1 VGRAHVIA
9 PGTPIPAGMSP
20 QQAAMIQMQQAQIV
34 QPLLPT
40 PEKRWYDRVVD
51 SVLGEDPC
59 KLDGSRF
66 SLSVS

>member
-1 VGRAHVIA
+1 
-9 PGTPIPAGMSP
+9 MSP
-20 QQAAMIQMQQAQIV
+20 QQAAMIQMQQAHSV

-59 KLDGSRF
+59 KLARTAS
-66 SLSVS
+66 SVDIS